1 MKNKKRIFS
10 IATLLGILMLTLSA
24 CGRTN
29 ASTQIL
35 QPPTGFFYGTLY
47 KYLAVPI
54 QHFMQWIAMMMGNHA
69 NSFGWAIVIITV
81 TVRIIL
87 LPLMLNQARKMT
99 TQQEKMRVLKP
110 QLDILQ
116 KHLRV
121 ANTPEEQIRTQQL
134 MMAVYRKN
142 NMSLMPSVGF
152 LAMLIQLPVF
162 SGLYM
167 AIEYSKQISS
177 SSFFGINLGS
187 SNIILTILATLT
199 YVIQSYI
206 SLHGLP
212 EDQKR
217 QMKFALLMSPAMT
230 LIVCLISPAGL
241 GLYFLAG
248 GLTTILQQLLTT
260 FWITPKIK
268 QRLAKEM
275 EDEPPV
281 IVVDEHT
288 FNDDEPTTT
297 HHNNNN
303 HVESQ
308 HDLHEELRKRNAGK
322 QQRHSQANQTNS
334 VNDNVS
340 HNTTPSDD
348 IHAELRKR
356 NASKQHR
363 K

>member
-1 MKNKKRIFS
+1 MKNKKRVLS
-10 IATLLGILMLTLSA
+10 ITALLSVLIITLSA
-24 CGRTN
+24 CSRNGEH
-29 ASTQIL
+29 SM

-47 KYLAVPI
+47 KYLAIPI
-54 QHFMQWIAMMMGNHA
+54 QHFMQWIAIMMGNHV

-99 TQQEKMRVLKP
+99 IQQEKMRVLKP
-110 QLDILQ
+110 QIDILQ

-121 ANTPEEQIRTQQL
+121 ATTPEEQIRVQQL
-134 MMAVYRKN
+134 MMEVYRKN

-167 AIEYSKQISS
+167 AIEYSKQISN
-177 SSFFGINLGS
+177 SSFFGINLGN
-187 SNIILTILATLT
+187 SNIILTILATLA
-199 YVIQSYI
+199 YVVQGYV
-206 SLHGLP
+206 SLYGLP
-212 EDQKR
+212 ADQKQ

-248 GLTTILQQLLTT
+248 GVISILQQLLTT

-268 QRLAKEM
+268 QRIAKEM

-288 FNDDEPTTT
+288 FNDTKPVHHDEPT
-297 HHNNNN
+297 NNT
-303 HVESQ
+303 
-308 HDLHEELRKRNAGK
+308 DLHDELRKRNANKQHHQHENINTNQSLDNNDDLHAQLRKRNAGK
-322 QQRHSQANQTNS
+322 QH
-334 VNDNVS
+334 
-340 HNTTPSDD
+340 H
-348 IHAELRKR
+348 K
-356 NASKQHR
+356 
-363 K
+363 

>member
-1 MKNKKRIFS
+1 MKNKKRVLS
-10 IATLLGILMLTLSA
+10 ITVLLSILILTLSA
-24 CGRTN
+24 CSRNN
-29 ASTQIL
+29 AHNM

-47 KYLAVPI
+47 KYLAIPI
-54 QHFMQWIAMMMGNHA
+54 QHFMQWIAIMMGNHA

-81 TVRIIL
+81 AVRIIL

-99 TQQEKMRVLKP
+99 IQQEKMRVLKP
-110 QLDILQ
+110 QIDILQ

-121 ANTPEEQIRTQQL
+121 ATTPEEQIRVQQL
-134 MMAVYRKN
+134 MMEVYRKN

-167 AIEYSKQISS
+167 AIEYSKQISN
-177 SSFFGINLGS
+177 SSFFGISLGN

-199 YVIQSYI
+199 YVIQGYV

-212 EDQKR
+212 EDQKQ

-248 GLTTILQQLLTT
+248 GVISILQQLLTT

-268 QRLAKEM
+268 QRITKEM
-275 EDEPPV
+275 EDEPPI

-288 FNDDEPTTT
+288 FNDIKPV
-297 HHNNNN
+297 HHENKNNN
-303 HVESQ
+303 
-308 HDLHEELRKRNAGK
+308 DLHDELRKRNANKQNHQHKNINNTSNQSFDKNNDLHAQLRKRNAGK
-322 QQRHSQANQTNS
+322 Q
-334 VNDNVS
+334 
-340 HNTTPSDD
+340 
-348 IHAELRKR
+348 
-356 NASKQHR
+356 HR